1 MKKKLRQIQLITLG
15 DTKVGKTSILKRYH
29 EDSFTAHHLSTIG
42 LDFIA
47 PVMQLGGESVTV
59 KIWDTAGQERFRTIT
74 QSFYKQAQGVMLVY
88 DVTDENSFNNLHA
101 WMTSINEN
109 ANTNTIMYLIGN
121 KVDLVDE
128 RKTSKESAQK
138 AADKYGMKYFETS
151 AKANINIKEAI
162 ETLAAEVYEK
172 LSAKDTQGGKKLTD
186 GPKEEAAK
194 GGCCDIF

>member
-1 MKKKLRQIQLITLG
+1 MRQIQLITLG

-47 PVMQLGGESVTV
+47 PVMQLGGENVTV

-74 QSFYKQAQGVMLVY
+74 QSFYKQAQGVMLVF

-109 ANTNTIMYLIGN
+109 ANANTIMYLIGN

-128 RKTSKESAQK
+128 RKTPKETAQK
-138 AADKYGMKYFETS
+138 AADKYNMKYFETS

-162 ETLAAEVYEK
+162 ESLANEVYEK
-172 LSAKDTQGGKKLTD
+172 LSTKDTNKGEVLGDKR
-186 GPKEEAAK
+186 KEEK
-194 GGCCDIF
+194 NGGGCCTIF